1 MRAVRYFL
9 QDFTDRHEGRHRNVP
24 HEVRSIARRRGLS

>member
-1 MRAVRYFL
+1 MRAVPYFL

-24 HEVRSIARRRGLS
+24 RESDRSLEGAD